1 MSQTQVLISWKA
13 IEKKFLRK
21 SFFLLIRSLIDKNRN
36 DIFQALKE
44 IVNYGVVFSE
54 GMFQRSII
62 ISDCQDK

>member
-21 SFFLLIRSLIDKNRN
+21 SFFLLVRSLIDKNRN